1 MAQTP
6 NEAKTPETEKVPKLV
21 EAPRPLKPRP
31 AAPQNVI
38 FVGNQKPA
46 MNYALAIIIQ
56 FNQGSNEVVVKAR
69 GLAISRAVDVVEIVR
84 RRFMEETV
92 KIKEI
97 KIGTETV
104 GEAEN
109 ARNVSAIE
117 ITLSKI

>member
-1 MAQTP
+1 VAQTP
-6 NEAKTPETEKVPKLV
+6 NEAKTPEAEKASKPV
-21 EAPRPLKPRP
+21 EAPQPPKPKP
-31 AAPQNVI
+31 AALQNAI
-38 FVGNQKPA
+38 FVGRKPA
-46 MNYALAIIIQ
+46 MNYALATIIQ

-69 GLAISRAVDVVEIVR
+69 GQAISRAVDVVEIVR